1 MNEVVLDASAVLA
14 ILDREP
20 GADKLTTDLL
30 KHAVISAVNLA
41 EIQTVLVNRGIAP
54 DDAWRDASSPVR
66 DVAAFTGDQ
75 AMITGSLVERTR
87 SLGLS
92 LGDRACLALGI
103 SLGAPVYTADRVW
116 KKLKLGIPIHLL
128 R

>member
-1 MNEVVLDASAVLA
+1 MNEVVLDASAVMA

-41 EIQTVLVNRGIAP
+41 EIQAVLVNRGIAP

-66 DVAAFTGDQ
+66 DVVAFTGDQ
-75 AMITGSLVERTR
+75 ARITGSLVDRTR

-92 LGDRACLALGI
+92 LGDRACIALGV
-103 SLGAPVYTADRVW
+103 SLDAPVYTADRAW

>member
-1 MNEVVLDASAVLA
+1 MNEVVLDASAIMA
-14 ILDREP
+14 ILDQEP

-30 KHAVISAVNLA
+30 DHAVVSAVNLA
-41 EIQTVLVNRGIAP
+41 EIQTVLVNRGAAP
-54 DDAWRDASSPVR
+54 EDAWRDACSPVR
-66 DVAAFTGDQ
+66 DIAAFTGELARLTGTLVDQ
-75 AMITGSLVERTR
+75 TR
-87 SLGLS
+87 ALGLS

-103 SLGAPVYTADRVW
+103 SLGAPVYTADRAW

>member
-1 MNEVVLDASAVLA
+1 MNEVVLDASAILA

-20 GADKLTTDLL
+20 GAEKLTTDLL
-30 KHAVISAVNLA
+30 DHAVVSAVNLA
-41 EIQTVLVNRGIAP
+41 EIQTVLVNRGASP
-54 DDAWRDASSPVR
+54 DDAWRDACSPIR
-66 DVAAFTGDQ
+66 DIAAFTGDL
-75 AMITGSLVERTR
+75 ARITGTLVDRTR
-87 SLGLS
+87 ALGLS

-103 SLGAPVYTADRVW
+103 SLGAPVYTADRAW

>member
-1 MNEVVLDASAVLA
+1 MNEVVLDASAILA

-20 GADKLTTDLL
+20 GAEKLSLTLL
-30 KHAVISAVNLA
+30 SDAVASAVNLA
-41 EIQTVLVNRGIAP
+41 EVQTVLVKRGIPP
-54 DDAWRDASSPVR
+54 DEAWSDACSPIR
-66 DVAAFTGDQ
+66 EIVAFDGEQ
-75 AMITGSLVERTR
+75 AKAAGSLAVQTR

-103 SLGAPVYTADRVW
+103 LRGAPIYTADRVW
-116 KKLKLGIPIHLL
+116 KKLKAGVEVRFL

>member
-1 MNEVVLDASAVLA
+1 MNEVVLDASAILA

-20 GADKLTTDLL
+20 GAEKLTAELL
-30 KHAVISAVNLA
+30 DHAVVSAVNLA
-41 EIQTVLVNRGIAP
+41 EIQTVLVSRGQAH
-54 DDAWRDASSPVR
+54 DEAWLDACGLVR
-66 DVAAFTGDQ
+66 DVASFTEDQ
-75 AMITGSLVERTR
+75 ARITGSLVDQTR

-92 LGDRACLALGI
+92 LGDRACLALGLQ
-103 SLGAPVYTADRVW
+103 LGAPVYTADRAW

>member
-1 MNEVVLDASAVLA
+1 MSKVVLDASAVMAL
-14 ILDREP
+14 LNREP
-20 GADKLTTDLL
+20 GADNLTLDLL
-30 KHAVISAVNLA
+30 NRAVISAVNLA

-66 DVAAFTGDQ
+66 DVAAFTEDQ
-75 AMITGSLVERTR
+75 ARTTGSLVDRTR
-87 SLGLS
+87 ALGLS
-92 LGDRACLALGI
+92 LGDRACLSLGM
-103 SLGAPVYTADRVW
+103 SLGAPVYTANRAW